1 MTAVEFAGLELL
13 TRPGAVMVPRPAS
26 VALVERA
33 VAHIG
38 SEPASV
44 ADVGTGSGAIA
55 IAIAIAAPN
64 AIVWAIDDSEEAVAL
79 ACRNAFHCGVADRV
93 HVRHGDLL
101 EPVPGPIDVV
111 VANLPYLPWNERS
124 LHRDLAGEPEHA
136 VFAPGDGLEGYRRLL
151 ASARLR
157 LLPDALVAVQ
167 FRGHVLTARAGGLDE
182 LELELLKR
190 AA

>member
-1 MTAVEFAGLELL
+1 MSEVEFAGIELL

-26 VALVERA
+26 LALVECA
-33 VAHIG
+33 LAHIG
-38 SEPASV
+38 SEPAVV

-55 IAIAIAAPN
+55 IAIARAAPE
-64 AIVWAIDDSEEAVAL
+64 AVVWATDDSEEAVAL

-93 HVRHGDLL
+93 HVRQGDLL
-101 EPVPGPIDVV
+101 GPVPGAIDVV
-111 VANLPYLPWNERS
+111 VANLPYLPWAERA

-136 VFAPGDGLEGYRRLL
+136 VFAAGDGLGGYRRLL

-157 LLPDALVAVQ
+157 LQPEALVAVQ
-167 FRGHVLTARAGGLDE
+167 FRGHVLAARAGELDG
-182 LELELLKR
+182 LELELLER

>member
-1 MTAVEFAGLELL
+1 MTAVEFAGSELL

-26 VALVERA
+26 LALVERA
-33 VAHIG
+33 LAYIG
-38 SEPASV
+38 SGPAVV

-55 IAIAIAAPN
+55 IAIAHAAPN
-64 AIVWAIDDSEEAVAL
+64 AVVWATDDSEEAVAL
-79 ACRNAFHCGVADRV
+79 ACRNAFHCDVADRV

-111 VANLPYLPWNERS
+111 VANLPYLPWAERA
-124 LHRDLAGEPEHA
+124 LHHDLDGEPEHA
-136 VFAPGDGLEGYRRLL
+136 VFAPGDGLGGYRRLL

-157 LLPDALVAVQ
+157 LQPEALVAVQ
-167 FRGHVLTARAGGLDE
+167 FRGHVLAARAGELAV
-182 LELELLKR
+182 LELELLER